1 MPLSSKIT
9 RGRNLALV
17 SVDGQSILALGLG
30 PMQASEIYGQVA
42 ASQPT
47 VSRRLGHLLER
58 KVLSLRHAPD
68 DRRCSIYALNPR
80 SMWREVDDGEISA
93 LRKLSELLSQGCP
106 PNSGLSDHS

>member
-17 SVDGQSILALGLG
+17 SVDGQIILALGCG
-30 PMQASEIYGQVA
+30 PVQASEIYNQVT

-47 VSRRLGHLLER
+47 VSRRLGDLLER
-58 KVLSLRHAPD
+58 QVLSLRHAPD

-80 SMWREVDDGEISA
+80 SMWQEVDDGEISA
-93 LRKLSELLSQGCP
+93 LRQLSDLLSQGSQ